1 MDVTRLQL
9 KYFLFGAALIPV
21 APFLFLQGQYTR
33 LKVGRLPDAKGD
45 TSGVVGES
53 ERRLKFLAIGE
64 STVAGVG
71 ASNHSE
77 ALSGQFAK
85 HLNRNTGHAVE
96 WHAVGKSGIT
106 VADTIIELVPKIPE
120 EEFDLILVALGGN
133 DLFSVSSPKHWR
145 KKASELIQILQAKN
159 PNAEI
164 FFANI
169 PMIRDFIAMP
179 DPLRFLLS
187 RLAKM
192 QHFNTI
198 DFVGPLDGVYYF
210 EEVDRVDDEFFSDG
224 VHPSASGY
232 DSWSEA
238 MVTAYLK
245 KSTLYK
251 SPAE

>member
-1 MDVTRLQL
+1 MDVTQLQL
-9 KYFLFGAALIPV
+9 KYFLFGAALLPV

-33 LKVGRLPDAKGD
+33 LKVGRLPDAQGE
-45 TSGVVGES
+45 TSGVVGEGAK
-53 ERRLKFLAIGE
+53 RLKFLAIGE

-71 ASNHSE
+71 ASTHHE

-106 VADTIIELVPKIPE
+106 VADTIVELVPKIPE
-120 EEFDLILVALGGN
+120 REFDLILVALGGN
-133 DLFSVSSPKHWR
+133 DLFSFSSPKHWR
-145 KKASELIQILQAKN
+145 EKASELIRILKGKN
-159 PNAEI
+159 PNSEI
-164 FFANI
+164 FLANI

-179 DPLRFLLS
+179 DPLRYLLS

-198 DFVGPLDGVYYF
+198 DFVSKLDDVYYF

-238 MVTAYLK
+238 MVTAYLNK
-245 KSTLYK
+245 TQAFRS
-251 SPAE
+251 